1 MPQTATEARL
11 PSAPRDGLPAWC
23 DRYLAQPGAGDPFAG
38 RAFLD
43 SVLRAAI
50 PEGAAPL
57 LAEADGVLLTLLR
70 DAEGRLGSLTTPYTL
85 AWRPLPLAG
94 ADPRAAGHALGRRLR
109 GRPVRLEALDPEA
122 PGLAEFRAGLRAARL
137 LALPFAHFGNWHEVL
152 PEGMGWAAYLATRPP
167 ALRTTINRKL
177 HRAARDFT
185 LDIATAPGPALE
197 AAIAAYE
204 AVRAG
209 SWKPEEPHPDF
220 DATLM
225 RAMAAIGALRL
236 GVLRDGN
243 GVPVA
248 AQYWVVDG
256 GRAWVLKLSHLESA
270 KAASPGTAL
279 TAMMIRRLLDE
290 DGVRE
295 LDFGRGDDAYKKLW
309 VAHRRQRIGLL
320 LADPLHPEGV
330 AALMRHAAGR
340 ARRWLRGAR

>member
-1 MPQTATEARL
+1 MDHTAPEARL
-11 PSAPRDGLPAWC
+11 LTAPRDGLPGWC
-23 DRYLAQPGAGDPFAG
+23 APYLAPPGAGDPFAG

-50 PEGAAPL
+50 PPGATPL
-57 LAEADGVLLTLLR
+57 LAEAGGVLLTLLR
-70 DAEGRLGSLTTPYTL
+70 DADGRLGSLTTPYTL
-85 AWRPLPLAG
+85 AWRPLLAEG
-94 ADPRAAGHALGRRLR
+94 DPRAAGRALGRKLR

-122 PGLAEFRAGLRAARL
+122 PGLAAFRAGLAASRL

-152 PEGMGWAAYLATRPP
+152 PERTGWAAYLAARPP
-167 ALRTTINRKL
+167 ALRTTITRKL
-177 HRAARDFT
+177 HRAARDFVLET
-185 LDIATAPGPALE
+185 AAAPGPALE
-197 AAIAAYE
+197 AGIAAYE

-236 GVLRDGN
+236 GVLRDKAGA
-243 GVPVA
+243 PVA

-279 TAMMIRRLLDE
+279 TAMMIRGLLDE

-295 LDFGRGDDAYKKLW
+295 LDFGRGDDDYKKLW

-320 LADPLHPEGV
+320 LADPLHPAGL
-330 AALMRHAAGR
+330 AAIARHLAGR
-340 ARRWLRGAR
+340 AWQRLRGGR